1 MIPLHDD
8 NPTRRR
14 PYVKYSLLLACA
26 LVFGWQQLTADAAAQ
41 AAVYAYGFIPAVFFG
56 DARLPDALAA
66 PPSVLTP
73 LTSMFLHG
81 GWMHFIGNMA
91 FLYVF
96 GDNVEDAMSRWR
108 FVLFYAVCGAAAA
121 LAQAAMDW
129 DSRIPMIGAS
139 GAIAGLLGAY
149 LLLYPRARV
158 LTLIP
163 LGPLFF
169 WKRLPAMLLLIFWF
183 GLQFVQGWLQPAG
196 GGGVAHAAH
205 IGGFV
210 AGMALI
216 GLFKRRDVPFFAQ
229 AVAAPTPA
237 ATPATRIPRIRDS
250 WRKP

>member
-14 PYVKYSLLLACA
+14 PYVKYALLLACA
-26 LVFGWQQLTADAAAQ
+26 LVFAWQQLADGVAAQ
-41 AAVYAYGFIPAVFFG
+41 AAVFAYGFIPAVFFG
-56 DARLPDALAA
+56 DAQLPAALNA
-66 PPSVLTP
+66 PPAAVTP

-91 FLYVF
+91 FLWVF

-108 FVLFYAVCGAAAA
+108 FALFYALCGLAAAG
-121 LAQAAMDW
+121 AQAAIDL
-129 DSRIPMIGAS
+129 DARIPMIGAS
-139 GAIAGLLGAY
+139 GGIAGLLGAY

-169 WKRLPAMLLLIFWF
+169 WKRLPAMLLLMIWF
-183 GLQFVQGWLQPAG
+183 GLQFVQEWLQPAG

-216 GLFKRRDVPFFAQ
+216 GLFKRGDVRFFAP
-229 AVAAPTPA
+229 AA
-237 ATPATRIPRIRDS
+237 ATPAARSSTRIPRIRES